1 MSPDTVSV
9 SVLAFVSTVHL
20 ALASLRNHRRP
31 AGTRA
36 SSLAGISV
44 LLAAT
49 PWLFPTAAG
58 VGFGLAA
65 HLFWFLV
72 CERLAP
78 PGRAAATAKPGAAPR
93 AAAVSRAPAASPR
106 PPAAP
111 ARPRGFVETP
121 VLTVL
126 DEGGDIKTIR
136 LRRPEAFEFVPG
148 QFLTI
153 RVRADGKDHARCYSI
168 SSPPEASGYLEISV
182 KRQGLVSST
191 LHATVRPGSSLAVKA
206 PAGAFTYPSGDDRP
220 LVLVAGGVGITPL
233 MSMARH
239 ALLAEPTRPVTLV
252 YSARAWDGL
261 AFRDEIRTAARRHP
275 AFRVFF
281 AVTGG
286 TDRTDVYR
294 GRVDAELLR
303 TAAPDLAHS
312 VVLMCGPQ
320 AMIDALKEGLPALG
334 VPPAQI
340 RFEIFQAAAAASAAR
355 AGRPPA
361 RVNGAAHRIT
371 CARSRREIAVEPPQ
385 TLLDAAEA
393 AGIEIPSLCRSGVCG
408 TCRTKVIDGQVDC
421 ASDLLDDEDRRE
433 GVVLACVSTPLG
445 DCTVDA

>member
-1 MSPDTVSV
+1 MSSDPVSV

-31 AGTRA
+31 AGTRV

-49 PWLFPTAAG
+49 PWLFPSVPG
-58 VGFGLAA
+58 VAFGLGA
-65 HLFWFLV
+65 HLLWFLV

-78 PGRAAATAKPGAAPR
+78 SRPAPAPAKSHAAPR
-93 AAAVSRAPAASPR
+93 PAAVPRAPA
-106 PPAAP
+106 PPVRAK
-111 ARPRGFVETP
+111 GFVETP

-136 LRRPEAFEFVPG
+136 LRRPEGFDFVPG

-153 RVRADGKDHARCYSI
+153 RVRADGRDHARCYSI

-182 KRQGLVSST
+182 KRQGVVSST
-191 LHATVRPGSSLAVKA
+191 LHATARPGSSLAVKA

-252 YSARAWDGL
+252 YSARSWDGF
-261 AFRDEIRTAARRHP
+261 AFRDEIRTTARRHP

-281 AVTGG
+281 AVTGD
-286 TDRTDVYR
+286 TDRTDVYP
-294 GRVDAELLR
+294 GRIDAELLR
-303 TAAPDLAHS
+303 TAAPDLEHS
-312 VVLMCGPQ
+312 IVLMCGPQ
-320 AMIDALKEGLPALG
+320 PMIEALREGMQAAG

-340 RFEIFQAAAAASAAR
+340 RFEIFQPAVAASAAR
-355 AGRPPA
+355 AERPPV

-371 CARSRREIAVEPPQ
+371 CARSGRAITVEPPQ

-408 TCRTKVIDGQVDC
+408 TCRTKVVDGQVDC
-421 ASDLLDDEDRRE
+421 ASDVLDDEDRRE